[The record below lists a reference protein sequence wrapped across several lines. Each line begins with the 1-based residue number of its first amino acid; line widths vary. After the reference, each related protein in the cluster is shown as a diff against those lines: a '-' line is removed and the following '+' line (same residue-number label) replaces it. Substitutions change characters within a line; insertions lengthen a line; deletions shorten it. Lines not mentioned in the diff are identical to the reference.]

1 MRSFPDSVSRAR
13 KRAILLLVFRLGS
26 ARRAVQ
32 NLLSCAWRSTR
43 PDEYRSS
50 GAELRGRMRRCTHA
64 PARYRRHSP
73 PRIHGSQ
80 QGNAICSVFR
90 TIQRNAEQVVRS
102 EGQLATISMN
112 SAEQHASPVR
122 RRYPRYE
129 IDTELHVTTPDERA
143 TMRGRSL
150 NISEAGTAGVFV
162 TEWEVGTAV
171 RLEFSVSVTSRP
183 VRVGGVLRSRSG
195 YRYGFEFVDVSP
207 EQREIIDKTCRTLAL
222 LE

>member
-1 MRSFPDSVSRAR
+1 VYAR
-13 KRAILLLVFRLGS
+13 PRAIS
-26 ARRAVQ
+26 AAFSSQ
-32 NLLSCAWRSTR
+32 N
-43 PDEYRSS
+43 P
-50 GAELRGRMRRCTHA
+50 
-64 PARYRRHSP
+64 
-73 PRIHGSQ
+73 
-80 QGNAICSVFR
+80 
-90 TIQRNAEQVVRS
+90 IQRNAEQVVRS

-129 IDTELHVTTPDERA
+129 IDTELHVTSPDERA

-171 RLEFSVSVTSRP
+171 RLEFSVPVTSRP
-183 VRVGGVLRSRSG
+183 VRVGGILRSRSG
-195 YRYGFEFVDVSP
+195 YRYGFEFGDLSP
-207 EQREIIDKTCRTLAL
+207 EQREIINKTCRTLAL